1 MNLKRISFIFLFF
14 LLSMSSFAQTLE
26 EQYHRVEQ
34 RLQALAYTVPG
45 LNEKIKLSVSGV
57 SIQQFVRAL
66 AESNGLNISIN
77 PNIQETIVNNFQG
90 ETALNVLLF
99 LSKNYNL
106 DINVVGTIMNMS
118 KMHLVHA
125 IIPAKVIPIHYNTAD
140 NTLSYELNNDSLAA
154 VVRKVTAVSGK
165 NVIVPTQLQ
174 QKLVSGY
181 MTSSPF
187 DVALEKLAY
196 ANALRY
202 HLTNDG
208 VYVFESLTP
217 GEELF
222 INANQETAVRYR
234 SPSNSQQNIGVGM
247 TVNGSGNFSI
257 YKQHDVGIG
266 KLFTIQAERS
276 PLLGIIKRA
285 AEEAEVNYFIYSDI
299 QGQVTTSVKD
309 INFDNFLTSI
319 FQGTNYTYR
328 IENGI
333 YLIGD
338 RKIEGLRSS
347 RIIHV
352 QNRAID
358 TLVQMI
364 PMDWK
369 RDVEIKEFK
378 EQNMLLLSGSV
389 PQIKEIE
396 MYIQR
401 LDKLVPMVLIE
412 ITLLDIRKGTS
423 VKTGIKAGIADST
436 TRNGGTLLGGGIDFT
451 FGAGSINRFLSQIG
465 TNNSFNLGRVVPNF
479 YVNLKALEE
488 NENVDLRSVPKLST
502 LNGHKASLTIGSKRY
517 YRTETQSI
525 TPGFQTS
532 NVVTEQFTPVEAN
545 LSIDIRPIVSADEQ
559 ITMNITVNI
568 SDFIGT
574 PAENRPPPTST
585 SKFTSIIRAK
595 NEDMIVLG
603 GIERTENSDS
613 GSGVPL
619 LSRIPVLKWLFSS
632 KEKRTQ
638 KVVSVVFI
646 KPTIIY

>member
-1 MNLKRISFIFLFF
+1 MKFKQIFITIIFLFCA
-14 LLSMSSFAQTLE
+14 LVSFAQTVE
-26 EQYHRVEQ
+26 EQYQRVEQ
-34 RLQALAYTVPG
+34 RLEALTYAVPG
-45 LNEKIKLSVSGV
+45 LNEKVKLSVSGV
-57 SIQQFVRAL
+57 SIQQFVRML
-66 AESNGLNISIN
+66 AESNSLNISID
-77 PNIQETIVNNFQG
+77 PNIQATIVNNFQG

-99 LSKNYNL
+99 LSKNHNL
-106 DINVVGTIMNMS
+106 DINVVGSIMNIS
-118 KMHLVHA
+118 KMRVSQP
-125 IIPAKVIPIHYNTAD
+125 IILPKKININYNTSD

-154 VVRKVTAVSGK
+154 VVRKITAISGK
-165 NVIVPTQLQ
+165 NVIVPIQLQ
-174 QKLVSGY
+174 HKIVSGY
-181 MTSSPF
+181 MTGSPF

-196 ANALRY
+196 ANSLRY

-208 VYVFESLTP
+208 VYIFESLTP

-222 INANQETAVRYR
+222 INDNQETSIRYR
-234 SPSNSQQNIGVGM
+234 SPSNSLQQAGRGGD
-247 TVNGSGNFSI
+247 NGTGNFSI
-257 YKQHDVGIG
+257 YKQRNGGNG

-285 AEEAEVNYFIYSDI
+285 AEESEVNYFIYSDI
-299 QGQVTTSVKD
+299 QGQVTTNVKN
-309 INFDNFLTSI
+309 INFDQFLTSI

-328 IENGI
+328 LENGV

-378 EQNMLLLSGSV
+378 EQNMLLLSGST

-396 MYIQR
+396 SYIQR

-423 VKTGIKAGIADST
+423 VKTGLKIGTADST
-436 TRNGGTLLGGGIDFT
+436 VRSGGTLLGEGIDFT

-502 LNGHKASLTIGSKRY
+502 LNGHKASLTIGSTRY
-517 YRTETQSI
+517 YRTQTQNI
-525 TPGFQTS
+525 IPGLQTNS
-532 NVVTEQFTPVEAN
+532 VVTEQFTPVEAN
-545 LSIDIRPIVSADEQ
+545 LSIDIRPVVSADEQ

-603 GIERTENSDS
+603 GIERTENSNS